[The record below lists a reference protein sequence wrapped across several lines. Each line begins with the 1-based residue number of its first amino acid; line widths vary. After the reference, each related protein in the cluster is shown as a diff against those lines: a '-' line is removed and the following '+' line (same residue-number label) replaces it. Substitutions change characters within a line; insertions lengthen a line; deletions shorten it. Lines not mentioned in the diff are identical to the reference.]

1 MRYASLQKVPGGYL
15 ELKLLNAHHMKK
27 IILQLVLGL
36 FVLTA
41 AAQEQTPNQILPYS
55 YQYYQKFNNSVYD
68 VNTNFHSSVKGFYSD
83 DSTLVGR
90 YSELM
95 NMGVDSVGHRSW
107 VRRKITQEHLLNFTG
122 DDYNVYADFL
132 PDMMIGRDVRDK
144 KNIWL
149 NTRGF
154 QFGGN
159 VGSKFSFY
167 TSAYENQGVFA
178 NYYTNFVEQNQVIPG
193 QAGGDKLNNRTKD
206 YSYATALISYTPNKH
221 LNLTL
226 GRDKNFI
233 GDGYRSVLLSDNTAP
248 YSFLRV
254 RATLGNVQY
263 QTIYAYMLDPG
274 AERLTEDRRL
284 GDRGKWMA
292 AHYIDW
298 NVTKRFSAGF
308 FQAVTWADA
317 EPEGKRGFDFNY
329 AHPFVFLR
337 SVESANTTS
346 PDKMRI
352 GFNLKYEVFDHTTVY
367 GQFMFDEFT
376 AKEFF
381 KGTGYWANKNAI
393 QIGVRGSDLIKV
405 KGLNYLAEFN
415 TARPYTYAHFDRVS
429 NYASMNQ
436 PLANQLGANYREFVG
451 LLNYTYK
458 RLDFSGELMYAKKG
472 LDSEGQNYGGDI
484 FKSYNVRVSDYG
496 NKIGQGLATDLYYGE
511 AKVAYV
517 LNPKY
522 NLRIELGGIF
532 RKESNAVSSTNTGLF
547 TIGLRSTFR
556 QLYTD
561 L

>member
-1 MRYASLQKVPGGYL
+1 
-15 ELKLLNAHHMKK
+15 MKK

>member
-1 MRYASLQKVPGGYL
+1 
-15 ELKLLNAHHMKK
+15 MKK
-27 IILQLVLGL
+27 IILQLVLVL
-36 FVLTA
+36 FVLSA
-41 AAQEQTPNQILPYS
+41 VAQEQTPNQILPYS

-68 VNTNFHSSVKGFYSD
+68 VNAKFHSSIRGFYSD
-83 DSTLVGR
+83 DTTLVAR
-90 YSELM
+90 YNELM

-107 VRRKITQEHLLNFTG
+107 VRRKITQEHLLNFVG

-144 KNIWL
+144 KNTWL

-221 LNLTL
+221 LNFTL

-248 YSFLRV
+248 YSFFRV

-274 AERLTEDRRL
+274 ADRLTEDRRL

-346 PDKMRI
+346 PDKMRL

-458 RLDFSGELMYAKKG
+458 RFDFSGELMYAKKG
-472 LDSEGQNYGGDI
+472 LDPEGQNYGGDI
-484 FKSYNVRVSDYG
+484 FKSYNVRVADYG

-511 AKVAYV
+511 AKVAYI

-532 RKESNAVSSTNTGLF
+532 RKESNAISATNTGLF

-556 QLYTD
+556 NLYTD
-561 L
+561 F